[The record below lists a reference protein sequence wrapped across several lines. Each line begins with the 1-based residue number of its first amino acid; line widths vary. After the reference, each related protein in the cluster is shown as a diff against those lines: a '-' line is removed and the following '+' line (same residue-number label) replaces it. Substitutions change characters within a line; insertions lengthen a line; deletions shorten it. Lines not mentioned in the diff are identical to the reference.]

1 MAKSRTKKATIIP
14 IRTEIAATL
23 LLAMADGG
31 GFAEATRRL
40 RRPMR
45 GATQSSP
52 RPIPY
57 KRVKS
62 ATAIERIDEKDVGRS
77 LWNIHTPLRAE
88 AMLVAGDKLFLA
100 GAPDLADKNDPW
112 GAIDGTRG
120 GLLWGVC
127 AASGEKIAELKLPA
141 PPVFDGMSSAGGML
155 FASLKDGRIIC
166 CRSKKSVTY

>member
-1 MAKSRTKKATIIP
+1 MLISDDAFRTVARTSSSVATVLRATEPAPPPPVPTSEAIP
-14 IRTEIAATL
+14 APPAVPGSGLPPTPP
-23 LLAMADGG
+23 GG
-31 GFAEATRRL
+31 GGRL
-40 RRPMR
+40 
-45 GATQSSP
+45 A
-52 RPIPY
+52 
-57 KRVKS
+57 
-62 ATAIERIDEKDVGRS
+62 A
-77 LWNIHTPLRAE
+77 
-88 AMLVAGDKLFLA
+88 
-100 GAPDLADKNDPW
+100 APDLADKHDPW